1 MKLGYFAMPAHP
13 VSRNITDTLRE
24 DREIVIL
31 ADQLGFHD
39 AFIGEHITDLV
50 ENVTNSMLFLAT
62 LIHSTKQIKLGTG
75 TTNLAHQHPV
85 LVAAHAAMFDHLAE
99 GRFIFGVSQG
109 ALPSDAE
116 ILGLLDQ
123 PRKPL
128 FSESLDVIL
137 KIWECDPPYNIDLPN
152 NRFKV
157 STARTL
163 DHFSNT
169 GKMYK
174 PYQKPYPEIVGTVV
188 EPYSQGAVL
197 MGQKDIHPISANFL
211 FDDWLE
217 SHWQQYSLG
226 KSNVSKVADRSDWR
240 IARTIIVNDDDKVA
254 IDYGKTS
261 EQSPYRFYYQNLAY
275 KLLKGRPGTMFV
287 KRNSTK
293 KTTFDDIVNELVIC
307 GSVNSVVDQIL
318 SLYDKTGGFGELL
331 YAGIDWV
338 DPTIARRSM
347 VLMAEQ
353 VMPKVNEALKLR
365 KQHE

>member
-1 MKLGYFAMPAHP
+1 MMKLGYFAMPAHP
-13 VSRNITDTLRE
+13 ASRNITDTLRE

-31 ADQLGFHD
+31 ADQLGYHD
-39 AFIGEHITDLV
+39 AFIGEHLTDLV

-99 GRFIFGVSQG
+99 GRFILGLSQG

-116 ILGLLDQ
+116 VLGLLDQ
-123 PRKPL
+123 PRKKI

-137 KIWECDPPYNIDLPN
+137 KIWQTEPPYNIDLPD

-157 STARTL
+157 TTEKTL
-163 DHFSNT
+163 DDFSNT

-174 PYQKPYPEIVGTVV
+174 PYQRPYPELVGTVV
-188 EPYSQGAVL
+188 EPYSHGAVL

-217 SHWQQYSLG
+217 SHWEQYSLG
-226 KSNVSKVADRSDWR
+226 KTSVGKVADRSEWR

-254 IDYGKTS
+254 HEYGKIS
-261 EQSPYRFYYQNLAY
+261 DQSPYKFYYRNLAY

-287 KRNSTK
+287 KKNATG
-293 KTTFDDIVNELVIC
+293 KTTFNDILDELVIC
-307 GSVNSVVDQIL
+307 GSVDSVVDQIL
-318 SLYDKTGGFGELL
+318 ALHDKTGGFGELL

-338 DPTIARRSM
+338 DPNIARRSM
-347 VLMAEQ
+347 VLMAEE
-353 VMPKVNEALKLR
+353 VMPRVNAALK
-365 KQHE
+365 